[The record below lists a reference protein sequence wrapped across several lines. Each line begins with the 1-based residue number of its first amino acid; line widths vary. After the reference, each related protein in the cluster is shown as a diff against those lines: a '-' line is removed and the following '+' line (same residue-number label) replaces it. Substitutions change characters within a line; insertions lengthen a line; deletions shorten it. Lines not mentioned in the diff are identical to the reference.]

1 MRTDQHTYDDI
12 RAYLRERDTVLIPVG
27 AVEQYGAHLATG
39 TELRVCEGIATEAGE
54 RAGLAVTPIV
64 PVNYSAMFL
73 DYPGTLSVSMGTIEA
88 YLREMC
94 DALAG
99 QGFRHF
105 FFINIHAGSL
115 GPIESVCRHL
125 RRNYGAVG
133 GLIDVFTIM
142 RDVSAGKLLT
152 KSAPSGHASEMVTS
166 VALAKYPELVFMDRA
181 KAAGP
186 LRAFTEGVTTV
197 SSGKVTFGKS
207 SFAVFSDISDY
218 APIGTQGDPS
228 QASAESGHAIWNDA
242 VAYLS
247 DAALKFSNMQ
257 FKPEGA
263 QA

>member
-39 TELRVCEGIATEAGE
+39 TELRICEAVATKAGE

-73 DYPGTLSVSMGTIEA
+73 DYPGTLSVGMGTIEA

-125 RRNYGAVG
+125 RRHYDAVG
-133 GLIDVFTIM
+133 GLIDVFSIM
-142 RDVSAGKLLT
+142 RDVAAGRFVT
-152 KSAPSGHASEMVTS
+152 RSAPSGHASEMVTS
-166 VALAKYPELVFMDRA
+166 VALAKFPELVFMDRA
-181 KAAGP
+181 RAAGG
-186 LRAFTEGVTTV
+186 LRAFAEGVSTV
-197 SSGKVTFGKS
+197 SSGKVSFGKS

-218 APIGTQGDPS
+218 APIGTQGDPT
-228 QASAESGHAIWNDA
+228 QASAELGHAIWNDT
-242 VAYLS
+242 VAYIAE
-247 DAALKFSNMQ
+247 AAARFSAMS
-257 FKPEGA
+257 FAKEGA
-263 QA
+263 AA